1 MTRYDMKV
9 AAYALVAVVLL
20 GLGLGYVVGRAAPP
34 PNQDLV
40 ATSAPPEFDGGARA
54 DGGGPTVD
62 GIPGWA
68 DLYVNDYQ
76 DLLDDGAE
84 AALRADLIELYD
96 QTGIEM
102 TVLTI
107 SEMIA
112 YGHTGTIEELATKTF
127 NAWGIGDAG
136 RNDGVLVLVSRFDRA
151 MRIEVGAGFGA
162 RLDDPLAEVIADHFL
177 PAFLEDKY
185 QEGILRGVE
194 ETIFTVA
201 GAYPGTYDQ
210 PVVQRGWG
218 VIARRAQDVGAAIL
232 APILAALGAAWIA
245 FRRYLRRRPRPC
257 PDCRAMMEKA
267 PETTEDAHLNGGQK
281 LEEFLGSVD
290 YDVWH
295 CPDCAHIT
303 VHGYKRW
310 GGRHSVCTDCG
321 FRTFESTSTV
331 LEAATTSR
339 AGRKR
344 LDYKCRHCGH
354 SDHEI
359 RTIPK
364 ISDSK
369 SSSSSGGSS
378 RSSFGGG
385 RSSGGG
391 ASGRW

>member
-1 MTRYDMKV
+1 MTRHDLKV

-20 GLGLGYVVGRAAPP
+20 GFVVGKAAAPP
-34 PNQDLV
+34 SQDLI
-40 ATSAPPEFDGGARA
+40 ATSTPPAFDGDARA

-62 GIPGWA
+62 GIPGWV

-76 DLLDDGAE
+76 NLLDDAAE

-96 QTGIEM
+96 RTGIEM

-112 YGHTGTIEELATKTF
+112 YGHAGTIEELATKTF
-127 NAWGIGDAG
+127 NAWGIGNAQ
-136 RNDGVLVLVSRFDRA
+136 RNDGVLVLVSRFDRTI
-151 MRIEVGAGFGA
+151 RIEVGAGYGT
-162 RLDDPLAEVIADHFL
+162 RLDDPLAVVIANHFL
-177 PAFLEDKY
+177 PAFREDKY
-185 QEGILRGVE
+185 QAGILRGVD

-210 PVVQRGWG
+210 PVIQRGWG
-218 VIARRAQDVGAAIL
+218 VIAQRAQDMGAAIL
-232 APILAALGAAWIA
+232 APFLAALGAAWIA

-257 PDCRAMMEKA
+257 PDCRTVMEKA

-281 LEEFLGSVD
+281 LEEFLGSVQ

-295 CPDCAHIT
+295 CPECAHIT

-331 LEAATTSR
+331 LQAATTSR

-344 LDYKCRHCGH
+344 LDYNCRHCGH
-354 SDHEI
+354 RDHEI

-364 ISDSK
+364 LSENK
-369 SSSSSGGSS
+369 SSSRGGGSG